1 MEASEP
7 LRNLRS
13 SPQYLTLKESGLIPT
28 KPLLDHEQIFKLA
41 NVSIGVGQS
50 LSSVLPEF
58 QQSSLLK
65 SVAELERFRELQA
78 AVHTPFAS
86 LGAVKVDSVARL
98 SPASLGFSTALFSK
112 IQQFTGNLGAGF
124 SKAVAEMERVAE
136 VWEEWDRQMDLHA
149 DRLGESGWTYPMNVT
164 AHQLSQIIQC
174 KDAGKLDEEFV
185 EFYNYNGGVNFAE
198 LCEELMK
205 SDHLTPWHAI
215 LTECVECH
223 RDHRFVVTATCLI
236 SVLEGA
242 ITKRYGGRLK
252 QTQLTRFFN
261 ERIQEAGEDRME
273 AAMWKS
279 IAAFIKQLFANSDFS
294 GDAPARINR
303 HWILHG
309 KAVSTGRE
317 ADSLRFFQ
325 AIHTVSIIYDL
336 LNPN

>member
-1 MEASEP
+1 
-7 LRNLRS
+7 
-13 SPQYLTLKESGLIPT
+13 
-28 KPLLDHEQIFKLA
+28 
-41 NVSIGVGQS
+41 
-50 LSSVLPEF
+50 
-58 QQSSLLK
+58 
-65 SVAELERFRELQA
+65 
-78 AVHTPFAS
+78 
-86 LGAVKVDSVARL
+86 
-98 SPASLGFSTALFSK
+98 
-112 IQQFTGNLGAGF
+112 
-124 SKAVAEMERVAE
+124 
-136 VWEEWDRQMDLHA
+136 
-149 DRLGESGWTYPMNVT
+149 
-164 AHQLSQIIQC
+164 
-174 KDAGKLDEEFV
+174 
-185 EFYNYNGGVNFAE
+185 
-198 LCEELMK
+198 
-205 SDHLTPWHAI
+205 
-215 LTECVECH
+215 
-223 RDHRFVVTATCLI
+223 
-236 SVLEGA
+236 VLEGA